1 MRVYCDFCFFS
12 CPPQKEEK
20 SQPHKVWNGIIEST
34 PVQTPPP
41 HKPSSPDALKASLV
55 SLATISNINIDI
67 QRQEDEDL
75 LKKQVQGP
83 QSIVSHH
90 RAGNEPVTHSVYK
103 DNRGRGKPDP
113 SPPPSPVKPSLKSVS
128 GVVSRGA
135 DERRASNGLLD
146 IHQQARP
153 NPRDTFSVVCGEE
166 QMSVVDDK
174 EDTMELL
181 KEANMQNT
189 NLEVERKADF
199 SIPERKTVPKSN
211 NENIGVSLDVT
222 IDNEDDTLTLL
233 KGAPTQ
239 QHTSYI
245 QVSAYS
251 NTALFWCFHMKYL
264 FTCVN
269 VFPGKP
275 RIY

>member
-1 MRVYCDFCFFS
+1 M
-12 CPPQKEEK
+12 
-20 SQPHKVWNGIIEST
+20 VWNGIIEST
-34 PVQTPPP
+34 PVQTPLP

-75 LKKQVQGP
+75 LRKQVQGP
-83 QSIVSHH
+83 QSVVSHQ

-181 KEANMQNT
+181 KEADMQNT
-189 NLEVERKADF
+189 NLEMERKADF
-199 SIPERKTVPKSN
+199 SIPERKTAHKSN
-211 NENIGVSLDVT
+211 KENIGVSLDVT
-222 IDNEDDTLTLL
+222 IDNKDDTVTLL

-239 QHTSYI
+239 QHTSDI

-251 NTALFWCFHMKYL
+251 NTVLFWCFHIKYL

-269 VFPGKP
+269 ECISRKT
-275 RIY
+275 